1 MAKKK
6 AIAKKKTAA
15 KKRVA
20 DKKEAAVADKKE
32 AAVAEPGN
40 IVAMP
45 DDGEI
50 PEPEIAADDTITAV
64 ADAIADDEDEV
75 PVVIMETDLIIELC
89 GPGKR
94 CRQRVDGKFIRQ
106 NFIAGRW
113 QQVSGTVFSTLE
125 ACKTAC
131 SG

>member
-6 AIAKKKTAA
+6 AIAKKKTAP
-15 KKRVA
+15 K
-20 DKKEAAVADKKE
+20 KKEADKMQ
-32 AAVAEPGN
+32 AAITEPVT
-40 IVAMP
+40 IVAVTG
-45 DDGEI
+45 DIETEE
-50 PEPEIAADDTITAV
+50 EPEIITAEIMV
-64 ADAIADDEDEV
+64 AAAGAITHDDEDEV

-113 QQVSGTVFSTLE
+113 HQVSGTVFSTLQ
-125 ACKTAC
+125 ACKNAC
-131 SG
+131 KG